1 MTNIERTKRSLL
13 MSGLALLLCISMLIG
28 STFAWF
34 TDSVVS
40 ANNIIMSGT
49 LDVVLEYRTNWSDEW
64 APVDENTKIFK
75 DGVLYEPG
83 YTEVVFLRV
92 SNAGSLALKYLL
104 SFNIANEE
112 GSINVYGDEF
122 KLSDYLQIGTY
133 VQDEYSSGFNYA
145 DVLMPA
151 MFGTRKDAL
160 KNVELNTL
168 SSANAVIR
176 ENAPILPGED
186 TAQVVA
192 LVLTMPETVGNE
204 ANAAPGVEAPWI
216 ELGIRLHAT
225 QFTHEKDSFDDQYD
239 ANVDEPAV
247 HEIWNNEDLHK
258 AFTEGGQG
266 IIKDMNLTDVH
277 EELAEDKSLALN
289 TNNSTISGNGT
300 DYVFVNYG
308 DLEVTGDGTI
318 VNNMKGS
325 IENWGKLYVNNL
337 NIDVKGDKYGFHVK
351 AGEAELNDLVLNA
364 ERGGVNIQG
373 GKVTINSGSY
383 KFSGYYD
390 NVNKKWIN
398 GQSVYAVGE
407 DVEVVINGG
416 DFRFTG
422 GKGGNQRILVA
433 QNGAKIIVNGGTFG
447 KGNSKAAET
456 WLWEYG
462 GDIIIYGG
470 SFEFD
475 PSACVAEGYQA
486 VQGADGWWNVSKIV
500 G

>member
-1 MTNIERTKRSLL
+1 MTKTKSTKRALL
-13 MSGLALLLCISMLIG
+13 MSALSLLLCISMLIG

-34 TDSVVS
+34 TDSVTS
-40 ANNIIMSGT
+40 ANNIIQSGT
-49 LDVVLEYRTNWSDEW
+49 LDVVLEYKANWSDEW

-75 DGVLYEPG
+75 EGALYEPG
-83 YTEVVFLRV
+83 YTEVVYLRV

-112 GSINVYGDEF
+112 SSINVYGEEF
-122 KLSDYLQIGTY
+122 KLSDYLQVGTY

-176 ENAPILPGED
+176 ENAPVLPGED

-204 ANAAPGVEAPWI
+204 ANAKTDVEAPWI
-216 ELGIRLHAT
+216 ELGIRLYAT
-225 QFTHEKDSFDDQYD
+225 QYTHESDSFDNQYD
-239 ANVDEPAV
+239 ANVEEPAV

-266 IIKDMNLTDVH
+266 IIKDMNLTDVY

-289 TNNSTISGNGT
+289 TNNSTISGT
-300 DYVFVNYG
+300 DDNYVIVNRG
-308 DLEVTGDGTI
+308 DLSITGDGTI

-325 IENWGKLYVNNL
+325 IENWGKLYINNL
-337 NIDVKGDKYGFHVK
+337 NIDVQGSKYGFHVK
-351 AGEAELNDLVLNA
+351 DGEVEINA
-364 ERGGVNIQG
+364 LTLTAQRGGLNVQG
-373 GKVTINSGSY
+373 GKVTVNSGSVTTTAY
-383 KFSGYYD
+383 GTNIGYL
-390 NVNKKWIN
+390 
-398 GQSVYAVGE
+398 VYAASLE
-407 DVEVVINGG
+407 SAEVTINGG
-416 DFRFTG
+416 DFRYEG
-422 GKGGNQRILVA
+422 SYYRHGVLYAG
-433 QNGAKIIVNGGTFG
+433 QNATIIVNGGTFG
-447 KGNSKAAET
+447 KGGSNTAKTKWITEAS
-456 WLWEYG
+456 G
-462 GDIIIYGG
+462 GDVIIYGG

-475 PSACVAEGYQA
+475 PSAFVAEGYEA
-486 VQGADGWWNVSKIV
+486 VKGNDGWWTVSKIA